1 MVLVQLNSLDEED
14 FSGEE
19 LTSILV
25 ALESLNR
32 IMYLQDEKTIYLI

>member
-1 MVLVQLNSLDEED
+1 MVLVQLNSLDKED
-14 FSGEE
+14 FSKEE